1 MDLQTKNVEILLVE
15 DNPGDIRL
23 IREAFKDSKILNNFI
38 VVTDG
43 EMAMNYLQKKGEFSV
58 VKTPDIIFLDIN
70 LPKKNGIEVLSEIKA
85 DPELRHIPVVILTI
99 STAEENIIRS
109 YDLSANCYVTKPVDF
124 EQFVSVVKTIE
135 GFWFNVVKLP
145 SMN

>member
-1 MDLQTKNVEILLVE
+1 MDLQTKNVEVLLVE

-43 EMAMNYLQKKGEFSV
+43 EIAMNYLQKKGEFTG

-85 DPELRHIPVVILTI
+85 DPELKHIPVVILTI

>member
-1 MDLQTKNVEILLVE
+1 MDLQTKNVEVLLVE

-43 EMAMNYLQKKGEFSV
+43 EIAMNYLQKKGEFTG

-85 DPELRHIPVVILTI
+85 DPELKHIPVVILTI

-124 EQFVSVVKTIE
+124 EQFANVVKAIE